1 MPERPLLDKLGV
13 KPRMRVS
20 LLDVGEDWFREL
32 LAERTGDLH
41 DAPVQG
47 SDLVFMKAETPADLE
62 HLGSL
67 RRLIKEDGAI
77 WVLRRKG
84 AGRTLSE
91 TDLIAAGPAAGLVDN
106 KIASFSPELGAMRFV
121 IRLRDRRGSGSSTNA
136 SEE

>member
-67 RRLIKEDGAI
+67 RRLIRLAYEEPRKHGRRNEHFLDPREVLFDATVVFLFLATAVWYLVGA
-77 WVLRRKG
+77 
-84 AGRTLSE
+84 
-91 TDLIAAGPAAGLVDN
+91 
-106 KIASFSPELGAMRFV
+106 
-121 IRLRDRRGSGSSTNA
+121 
-136 SEE
+136 